1 MNYTEEQNGIMIT
14 FCYLWLC
21 VAGYDIEE
29 GLESVPFK
37 VLQELVDQCVRC
49 ISTMTSEEEME
60 ELLDRLLYICDL
72 DNLERTTKLGGLL

>member
-1 MNYTEEQNGIMIT
+1 MNYTEEQNDIMLT
-14 FCYLWLC
+14 FCWLWLC

-29 GLESVPFK
+29 SLESVPFK
-37 VLQELVDQCVRC
+37 VIQELVNQCVKS

-72 DNLERTTKLGGLL
+72 DNVERTTKLGGLL